1 MYVVLRKFKKYY
13 IYMLLGKYLKGLKKN
28 SSTCTCIHVRK
39 YFGGFGRNSESKSVF
54 ALSICIKGILTYNTD
69 QTQSDPGPQDHEAIS
84 ALIKSTLQSV
94 IK

>member
-1 MYVVLRKFKKYY
+1 
-13 IYMLLGKYLKGLKKN
+13 MLLGKYLKGLKVFFPPRTRVYVSISAVLIEIQN
-28 SSTCTCIHVRK
+28 PNQ
-39 YFGGFGRNSESKSVF
+39 FF

-84 ALIKSTLQSV
+84 ALIKSKLQSV